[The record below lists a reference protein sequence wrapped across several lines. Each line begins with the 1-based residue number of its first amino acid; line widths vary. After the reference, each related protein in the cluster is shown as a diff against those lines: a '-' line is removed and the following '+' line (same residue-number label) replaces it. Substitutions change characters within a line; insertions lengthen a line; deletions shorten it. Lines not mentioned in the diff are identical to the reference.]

1 MKSLLNF
8 LGFILLFFFFKEV
21 TYFIIELNLNNNASF
36 LKVLSAFH
44 LQLLIFIYTIILCIV
59 FYLLENLLNDLKPYL
74 SYIFSFIIV
83 SLSHVISI
91 LVVGYFFLKNLIYL
105 ELTDFYRIFGI
116 SFVSLL
122 LICLLFY
129 KLLNG
134 VLLGKLRKL

>member
-122 LICLLFY
+122 LI
-129 KLLNG
+129 
-134 VLLGKLRKL
+134 